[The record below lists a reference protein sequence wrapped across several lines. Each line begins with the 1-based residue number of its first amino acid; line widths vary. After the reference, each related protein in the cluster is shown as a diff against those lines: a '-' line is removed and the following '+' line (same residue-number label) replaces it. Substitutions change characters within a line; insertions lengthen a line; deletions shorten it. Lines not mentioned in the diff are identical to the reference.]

1 MLERAGGKFGVCGKV
16 IGVGAGGTV
25 MIPCFDSALRKVNR
39 VSVVKNT

>member
-25 MIPCFDSALRKVNR
+25 MIPCFDFAFKKVDR
-39 VSVVKNT
+39 VNVVKNT